1 MRRADRL
8 FQIVQLLRRDRA
20 VTAAQIASE
29 LEVSERTVYRD
40 VQDLVVNGVPI
51 QGEAGVGY
59 ALPASF
65 DLPPLMFDAEEIQA
79 LVLGARMVRSWSDPR
94 LAEAAKSAL
103 AKVEHVLPPRL
114 ANRAAKNRLFAP
126 DFHIAKESLAV
137 MSSIRGALE
146 DQRAMRIEYG
156 DQTEQVTERCVRP
169 LALSFWGRSWTL
181 TAWCELR
188 TDFRTFRIDRI
199 RAAEVLARRFEEEP
213 GRSLED
219 FFARMQ
225 EECASSRSMSGRVG
239 GDRSRDERRD
249 EKRSTDAV
257 SDGTGSIDDRVEK
270 LRPSPVSR
278 DEARSRE
285 CASNDGIDHE
295 TKKAPRLDL
304 TDAERRALSRAKL
317 RITEIGSL
325 SGEELFRRT
334 DGAIAP
340 ERASEIAALA
350 AFQRLGSIGL
360 ECARDLVRLGFM
372 KRKDLAGQDPNEL
385 YAHLCKLAHTRQ
397 DPCVED
403 VLRCAIA
410 QVEHSDLPHEWR
422 AWHRWTPLR
431 GTPRGTL
438 PTQLQNRALRRDG
451 R

>member
-20 VTAAQIASE
+20 VTASQIAAE

-40 VQDLVVNGVPI
+40 VQDLLVSGVPI

-79 LVLGARMVRSWSDPR
+79 LVLGARMVRSWTDAR
-94 LAEAAKSAL
+94 LASAAKSAL

-114 ANRAAKNRLFAP
+114 ASRAARNRLFAP
-126 DFHIAKESLAV
+126 DFHVPKETLAV

-146 DQRAMRIEYG
+146 DQRVMRIEYG
-156 DQTEQVTERCVRP
+156 DESGAVSDRCVRP

-188 TDFRTFRIDRI
+188 EDFRTFRVDRI
-199 RAAEVLARRFEEEP
+199 RAADVLARRFEEEP

-225 EECASSRSMSGRVG
+225 EERAAARHPSELRAA
-239 GDRSRDERRD
+239 SRDGR
-249 EKRSTDAV
+249 EK
-257 SDGTGSIDDRVEK
+257 
-270 LRPSPVSR
+270 SP
-278 DEARSRE
+278 E
-285 CASNDGIDHE
+285 
-295 TKKAPRLDL
+295 LDL
-304 TDAERRALSRAKL
+304 SDSERRALARAKL
-317 RITEIGSL
+317 RTCEIGSL
-325 SGEELFRRT
+325 SGDELFQRT

-340 ERASEIAALA
+340 ERASAIAALA
-350 AFQRLGSIGL
+350 SFQRLGSIGI
-360 ECARDLVRLGFM
+360 ECARDLVALGF
-372 KRKDLAGQDPNEL
+372 KSREELAGQDPNAL
-385 YAHLCKLAHTRQ
+385 YERLCTQAGVRQ

-410 QVEHSDLPHEWR
+410 QVDHPDLPRKWS

-431 GTPRGTL
+431 GKPRGTM
-438 PTQLQNRALRRDG
+438 PDELQRKSR
-451 R
+451 